1 MNCKLCG
8 GGRPKEILRSQDSG
22 IMKCP
27 DCGFMY
33 REPYRGCAAA
43 RCAACADR
51 CIDRLSEPGFLEA
64 RLRVDGRRA
73 ERIKRLAGGDLSELN
88 VLELGAG
95 LGCLASHLAAAS
107 GRYLGLESS
116 PVFYGCLK
124 AGFRDLAGKVENAL
138 LPGPEHRG
146 RFDLLILVDVL
157 QFAPKPLE
165 FLREAALAL
174 AKNGRIYLEVPDES
188 LMTLRA
194 SARKALGLYRGSP
207 LHHGHINFF
216 TPRSLRFLLREAGLR
231 AEVLKQASIA
241 ADEDRLFLTLK
252 KKLPAW
258 VRASSLAARLTGA
271 DTLLGLGN
279 TVCLCRR
286 AGAAARAPGF
296 AGLTL

>member
-8 GGRPKEILRSQDSG
+8 GARPENILRSQDSG

-27 DCGFMY
+27 DCGFIY

-73 ERIKRLAGGDLSELN
+73 KRIERLAGGDLSKLS

-107 GRYLGLESS
+107 AHYHGLESS

-124 AGFRDLAGKVENAL
+124 NNFPGLAGKVENAL
-138 LPGPEHRG
+138 LPGPEYRG

-174 AKNGRIYLEVPDES
+174 AKGGRIYIEVPDES

-194 SARKALGLYRGSP
+194 SARKALGLYRGNP

-216 TPRSLRFLLREAGLR
+216 TPRSLRYLLEEAGLR

-241 ADEDRLFLTLK
+241 ADEDRLLLTLK

-258 VRASSLAARLTGA
+258 VKALSLGARLTKA

-279 TVCLCRR
+279 TVCLC
-286 AGAAARAPGF
+286 ARK
-296 AGLTL
+296 

>member
-1 MNCKLCG
+1 MNSTACKLCG
-8 GGRPKEILRSQDSG
+8 GGRSEKFLRSQESG
-22 IMKCP
+22 ILKCR

-43 RCAACADR
+43 RCADCADR
-51 CIDRLSEPGFLEA
+51 CIDRLSEPGFLQA

-73 ERIKRLAGGDLSELN
+73 ARIKRLSGGDLSELR

-107 GRYLGLESS
+107 GQYLGLESS

-124 AGFRDLAGKVENAL
+124 ANFKALAGKVENAL

-146 RFDLLILVDVL
+146 RFDLLVAVDVL

-174 AKNGRIYLEVPDES
+174 AEGGRIYLEVPDES
-188 LMTLRA
+188 LLALRA
-194 SARKALGLYRGSP
+194 QVRKKLGLYKGSP

-216 TPRSLRFLLREAGLR
+216 TPDSLRFLLGEAGLR
-231 AEVLKQASIA
+231 AEVLTQASIA
-241 ADEDRLFLTLK
+241 SDEDRLLLTLK
-252 KKLPAW
+252 KKLPPW
-258 VRASSLAARLTGA
+258 LRALSLAARLTKA

-279 TVCLCRR
+279 TVCVATRVK
-286 AGAAARAPGF
+286 
-296 AGLTL
+296 

>member
-1 MNCKLCG
+1 MTCKLCG
-8 GGRPKEILRSQDSG
+8 GGRPAKILRSQDSG

-27 DCGFMY
+27 DCGFIY

-43 RCAACADR
+43 RCAACADK

-73 ERIKRLAGGDLSELN
+73 KRIERLAGGDLSKLKL
-88 VLELGAG
+88 LELGAG

-107 GRYLGLESS
+107 GHYHGLESS

-124 AGFRDLAGKVENAL
+124 AGFKSLAGKVENAL

-146 RFDLLILVDVL
+146 RFDLLVAVDVL

-174 AKNGRIYLEVPDES
+174 AEGGRIYLEVPDES
-188 LMTLRA
+188 LLTLRA
-194 SARKALGLYRGSP
+194 KVRGKLGLYEGNP

-216 TPRSLRFLLREAGLR
+216 TPGSLRFLLREAGLR
-231 AEVLKQASIA
+231 AEVLAQASIA
-241 ADEDRLFLTLK
+241 SDEDRLFLTLK
-252 KKLPAW
+252 KKLPPW
-258 VRASSLAARLTGA
+258 VRALSLGARLTKA

-279 TVCLCRR
+279 TVCL
-286 AGAAARAPGF
+286 AAK
-296 AGLTL
+296 LQI

>member
-8 GGRPKEILRSQDSG
+8 GGRPENILRSQDSG

-27 DCGFMY
+27 DCGFIY

-73 ERIKRLAGGDLSELN
+73 KRIERLTGGDLSKLN

-107 GRYLGLESS
+107 GRYHGLESS

-124 AGFRDLAGKVENAL
+124 ASFSELAGKVENAM

-146 RFDLLILVDVL
+146 RFDLLVLVDVL

-174 AKNGRIYLEVPDES
+174 APGGRIYLEVPDES
-188 LMTLRA
+188 LMLLRA

-216 TPRSLRFLLREAGLR
+216 TPRSLRFLLAEAGLR

-241 ADEDRLFLTLK
+241 GDEDRLFLTLK

-286 AGAAARAPGF
+286 AGAAARGRVLPGPEI
-296 AGLTL
+296 

>member
-1 MNCKLCG
+1 MTCKLCG
-8 GGRPKEILRSQDSG
+8 GGSPEKILRSQDSD

-27 DCGFMY
+27 ACGFIY

-51 CIDRLSEPGFLEA
+51 CIDRFSEPGFLEA

-73 ERIKRLAGGDLSELN
+73 ERIRRLLGGDLSKMR

-95 LGCLASHLAAAS
+95 LGCLASHLASAS
-107 GRYLGLESS
+107 GRYFGLEPS
-116 PVFYGCLK
+116 PVFFNWLRENFK
-124 AGFRDLAGKVENAL
+124 DLAGKVENAV

-146 RFDLLILVDVL
+146 GFDLLVLVDVL

-174 AKNGRIYLEVPDES
+174 ADGGKVYLEVPDES
-188 LMTLRA
+188 LMSLRA
-194 SARKALGLYRGSP
+194 KVRKTLGLYKGSP
-207 LHHGHINFF
+207 LHHGHLNFF
-216 TPRSLRFLLREAGLR
+216 TPGSLRFLLREAGLR
-231 AEVLKQASIA
+231 PEVLTQASIA

-252 KKLPAW
+252 KKLPPG
-258 VRASSLAARLTGA
+258 VRALSLAARLTKA

-279 TVCLCRR
+279 TVCLCSKIK
-286 AGAAARAPGF
+286 
-296 AGLTL
+296 